1 MDYATIATIVTL
13 LLALAASAFGVKY
26 QLGKGK
32 LEKISGLLGDV
43 VDAAK
48 DDEVTEKEFQLIVDD
63 AKEILEGS

>member
-32 LEKISGLLGDV
+32 LEKISGLLSDV
-43 VDAAK
+43 VVAVQ
-48 DDEVTEKEFQLIVDD
+48 DDSVSEEECQKITAD
-63 AKEILEGS
+63 AKAVLEAS